1 MSESWPVE
9 LRGITESIVTTRA
22 PGGAYNV
29 AALGLSAGDPVTATT
44 WGQTRTR
51 RNFEREGEGYVQFT
65 RDPVDFV
72 EAALRV
78 REETEPILPSVDA
91 WAHVTVE
98 QEKAGTEDGTEWV
111 EWILEPIES
120 KVERE
125 TVPTTNRGYAAVIEA
140 TVAASRLGVP
150 AYDDDRLA
158 ARLSYFADVIERCGG
173 EREQVAWDRLE
184 GAVDLP
190 ELARRFESF

>member
-1 MSESWPVE
+1 MSDPWPVE
-9 LRGITESIVTTRA
+9 LRGITESVVTTLG
-22 PGGAYNV
+22 PDGSYNV

-72 EAALRV
+72 EAALTV
-78 REETEPILPSVDA
+78 WEADEPILPTADA
-91 WAHVTVE
+91 WAKVAVE
-98 QEKAGTEDGTEWV
+98 HREADTEDGTEWV
-111 EWILEPIES
+111 EWTLEPIES
-120 KVERE
+120 AVERE

-140 TVAASRLGVP
+140 TVAASRLDVP

-158 ARLSYFADVIERCGG
+158 ARLAYFAAVIERCGG
-173 EREQVAWDRLE
+173 EREQVAWERLE
-184 GAVDLP
+184 TTVDLP
-190 ELARRFESF
+190 AVARQFESF

>member
-1 MSESWPVE
+1 MSDGWPVE
-9 LRGITESIVTTRA
+9 LRGITESVVTTRG
-22 PGGAYNV
+22 PDGTYNV

-51 RNFEREGEGYVQFT
+51 QNFEREGEGYVQFT

-72 EAALRV
+72 EAALTV
-78 REETEPILPSVDA
+78 REIDEPVLPTADA
-91 WAHVTVE
+91 WARVTTE
-98 QEKAGTEDGTEWV
+98 EIDTGTEDGTEWV
-111 EWILEPIES
+111 KWRLDPIES
-120 KVERE
+120 AIERE

-158 ARLSYFADVIERCGG
+158 ARLAYFSDVIERCGG
-173 EREQVAWDRLE
+173 EREQVAWQRLE

-190 ELARRFESF
+190 EGDRRFESF